1 MNRRGFLKS
10 LATLVGV
17 GLVAPKILLE
27 TSDISSQLSWAD
39 DTRTKPSNI
48 LGYKG
53 RTPHDV
59 GYFYCPYIPMQV
71 SQTTPTTKVSF
82 HTRYDKSLS

>member
-27 TSDISSQLSWAD
+27 TPEIPSH
-39 DTRTKPSNI
+39 PSN
-48 LGYKG
+48 LAGYKDH
-53 RTPHDV
+53 TPRDV
-59 GYFYCPYIPMQV
+59 GYFYCPYIPLQV
-71 SQTTPTTKVSF
+71 SQPTPAKISF
-82 HTRYDKSLS
+82 RTRYDKSLS